1 MFKTI
6 RSAPS
11 RPASF
16 ASTRLKGR
24 GLLLWY
30 AVFLLWA
37 KREAA
42 DGMKVLLIGGGGRE
56 HALAWKLADSPRVS
70 ALYCMPGNPGIA
82 EVAELVPGDPM
93 HFPAVGKFVR
103 QNNIGLVVIG
113 PEDPLAAGLADAL
126 RTGGVKVFGPSKEA
140 ARIEGDKWFAKEL
153 MRQQAVPTAEA
164 RAFTDAGA
172 AEEFVRT
179 RNVPCV
185 IKAAG
190 LAKGKGV
197 TVCYRT
203 SDALETINTM
213 MRDRAFGAAGDRIVI
228 EEKLSGPECS
238 ILAFVDRKNIY
249 MMETAQDHKPVHDGD
264 TGPMT
269 GGMGAYSPTPVVT
282 PAMLRAIERDVLV
295 PVVDGLVRDG
305 IEYRGVLYAGL
316 MLTTNG
322 PKVLEFNCRFGDP
335 ETQPLMMRLKSDL
348 AEVMLAV
355 ADGTLDQVELN
366 WDERPA
372 IAVVATSKGYP
383 GKYPIGLP
391 ITGIEDA
398 ASMRDVRVFHS
409 GTKRVDGQLVT
420 DGGRVLA
427 VTALGDTIADA
438 QKRAYQAMGKI
449 HFDGMH
455 YRKDIGRQAVLLAR

>member
-1 MFKTI
+1 
-6 RSAPS
+6 
-11 RPASF
+11 
-16 ASTRLKGR
+16 
-24 GLLLWY
+24 
-30 AVFLLWA
+30 
-37 KREAA
+37 
-42 DGMKVLLIGGGGRE
+42 MKVLLIGSGGRE
-56 HALAWKLADSPRVS
+56 HALAWKLAESSRVT
-70 ALYCMPGNPGIA
+70 ALYAIPGNPGIA
-82 EVAELVPGDPM
+82 EVADLVPGDPM
-93 HFPAVGKFVR
+93 HFPTIEKFVR
-103 QNNIGLVVIG
+103 QNKVDLVVVG
-113 PEDPLAAGLADAL
+113 PEDPLVAGLADAL
-126 RTGGVKVFGPSKEA
+126 KDTGAKVFGPSKEA

-164 RAFTDAGA
+164 RSFTDAAA

-203 SDALETINTM
+203 SDALETINTI

-238 ILAFVDRKNIY
+238 ILAFVDKKSIY
-249 MMETAQDHKPVHDGD
+249 VMETAQDHKPVDDGD

-282 PAMLRAIERDVLV
+282 PAMLRSIERDVLV

-305 IEYRGVLYAGL
+305 IEYKGILYAGL

-355 ADGTLDQVELN
+355 AEGKLDQVELK

-383 GKYPIGLP
+383 GKYPTGLP

-398 ASMRDVRVFHS
+398 SSMRDVKVFHS
-409 GTKRVDGQLVT
+409 GTKMLDGKLVT

-438 QKRAYQAMGKI
+438 QRRAYQAMGKI

-455 YRKDIGRQAVLLAR
+455 YRRDIGHQAIKLAR

>member
-1 MFKTI
+1 
-6 RSAPS
+6 
-11 RPASF
+11 
-16 ASTRLKGR
+16 
-24 GLLLWY
+24 
-30 AVFLLWA
+30 
-37 KREAA
+37 
-42 DGMKVLLIGGGGRE
+42 MKVLLIGGGGRE
-56 HALAWKLADSPRVS
+56 HALAWKLAESPRVT
-70 ALYCMPGNPGIA
+70 ALYAMPGNPGIA
-82 EVAELVPGDPM
+82 EFADVVAGDPM
-93 HFPAVGKFVR
+93 HFPTVEKFVR
-103 QNNIGLVVIG
+103 QNGINLVVVG
-113 PEDPLAAGLADAL
+113 PEDPLVAGLADAL
-126 RTGGVKVFGPSKEA
+126 KDTGAKVFGPSKDA

-164 RAFTDAGA
+164 RSFTDAGA

-197 TVCYRT
+197 TICYRT
-203 SDALETINTM
+203 SDAIETINSI
-213 MRDRAFGAAGDRIVI
+213 MRDRAFGAAGERIVI
-228 EEKLSGPECS
+228 EEKLAGPECS
-238 ILAFVDRKNIY
+238 ILAFVDRKSIY
-249 MMETAQDHKPVHDGD
+249 VMETAQDHKPVDDGD

-282 PAMLRAIERDVLV
+282 PAMLRSIERDVLV

-305 IEYRGVLYAGL
+305 IEYKGILYAGL

-335 ETQPLMMRLKSDL
+335 ETQPLMLRLKSDL

-355 ADGTLDQVELN
+355 AEGRLDQVELK

-383 GKYPIGLP
+383 GKYPTGLP
-391 ITGIEDA
+391 ITGIDDA
-398 ASMRDVRVFHS
+398 SSMRDVKVFHS
-409 GTKRVDGQLVT
+409 GTKKVDGQLVT

-438 QKRAYQAMGKI
+438 QKRAYDAMRKI

-455 YRKDIGRQAVLLAR
+455 YRRDIGHQAIKLSR